1 MRDPR
6 GVVKRGEFSDIAG
19 KVCYAQLS
27 AERSMFLKRIQ
38 DRNRRPK
45 RTVLVH

>member
-6 GVVKRGEFSDIAG
+6 GLVKRGEFSDIAG
-19 KVCYAQLS
+19 IVCFAQLS
-27 AERSMFLKRIQ
+27 GERSMFLKRIH
-38 DRNRRPK
+38 DRNKRPK